1 MFKFWF
7 DKYTIPTWVE
17 IISCVVLAVVLAVE
31 FVAFI

>member
-7 DKYTIPTWVE
+7 DKKTIPTWMEV
-17 IISCVVLAVVLAVE
+17 IACVVVAVVLAVE

>member
-17 IISCVVLAVVLAVE
+17 VTLAVLFAVCLAVQ